1 MIRRLLRD
9 SRDLSANTA
18 ATLGDRMY
26 RITPDDRKYV
36 DEFRAQ
42 PVGPHSPGL
51 QRILNA
57 MRNAP
62 QAGKFVLVAT
72 KPHGEWTLGTL
83 SGKRGAPVT
92 LTHHVFTDLNEAELY
107 VFRQRWKAMTGEEIN

>member
-1 MIRRLLRD
+1 
-9 SRDLSANTA
+9 
-18 ATLGDRMY
+18 MY
-26 RITPDDRKYV
+26 KITPEDRQYV

-57 MRNAP
+57 MRSAP

-72 KPHGEWTLGTL
+72 KPHREWTLGIL
-83 SGKRGAPVT
+83 SGQRGAAVK
-92 LTHHVFTDLNEAELY
+92 LTSHVFTDLNEAELY
-107 VFRQRWKAMTGEEIN
+107 VFRQRWKAMTGEDLN